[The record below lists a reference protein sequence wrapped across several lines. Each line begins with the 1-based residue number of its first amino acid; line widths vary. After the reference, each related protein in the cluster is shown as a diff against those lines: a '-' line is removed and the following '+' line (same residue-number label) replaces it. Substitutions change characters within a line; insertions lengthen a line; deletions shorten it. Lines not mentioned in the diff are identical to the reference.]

1 MKIFPRNDLYG
12 EFVVP
17 TDRSITNRA
26 IMLGAIAKGKTRIV
40 NPFVCE
46 DTQTLL
52 SCVKKAGAKVWVKK
66 NCIEIKSPKKLKL
79 SQKFDCGDSV
89 TAMRFLCGAAA
100 GYGGRTVL
108 TGSKSLN
115 KKPMRELKQPLEKA
129 GATVALTNYV
139 SAPILVESSGVR
151 SVECDVEIGNSQVKA
166 AVLLCALLG
175 GVKAEVREKYPSR
188 NHLEILMKEMGA
200 SVTINDGG
208 REIFFGGGELTG
220 KTVAVSRDFTFAAHY
235 LALGLLAGK
244 VVCRNVNI
252 NPTRTLLLSVL
263 RRMGAKITVEEKKA
277 LSGERTA
284 DIIAE
289 KSNLKATHVSADEAC
304 MLGDELPLLA
314 FIMGL
319 ADGESIISASFA
331 KFKEAD
337 GGDVFS
343 ATVESCLDAVADA
356 INSIGG
362 TARKFDG
369 GVVVSGVERYTGGT
383 IKTHGY
389 PLIAMGG
396 AIALILSTNGGEVAE
411 DFNPDR
417 CGDFFNELFKNSFAL
432 VCKREDNSFRE
443 ELYTYALVKA
453 GLATNSCTTITPV
466 DDNFRKVS
474 SDLKNYDGYAVFS
487 PYVYDVS
494 RRLYTLKKRAKTLK
508 TANVVVHGVGCSTD
522 GEAVISSLKYLNF
535 PVASKRVLVLGCGG
549 LGKSVAYALLEEHA
563 LVDVY
568 DVNPKRALDFKK
580 LVNENLYVIA
590 DVNSSAKYD
599 LVINT
604 AHRSDR
610 DEKVNDRDIKA
621 VTSCVAFI
629 DLFGLRGETPLT
641 AAAEK
646 SGVKVLHGS
655 VFSFIQA
662 FYAARVLAGKDL
674 NEKIAF
680 ATYERYK
687 DTEL

>member
-175 GVKAEVREKYPSR
+175 G
-188 NHLEILMKEMGA
+188 
-200 SVTINDGG
+200 
-208 REIFFGGGELTG
+208 GELTG

-263 RRMGAKITVEEKKA
+263 RRMGAKITVEEKKI

-289 KSNLKATHVSADEAC
+289 KSNLKAAHVSADEAC

-396 AIALILSTNGGEVAE
+396 AIALILSANGGEVAE

-417 CGDFFNELFKNSFAL
+417 CGDFFDELFKNSFAL

-466 DDNFRKVS
+466 DGNFRKVS

-621 VTSCVAFI
+621 VTSCAAFI
-629 DLFGLRGETPLT
+629 DLFGLRGETTLT